1 MRGPSGTLHVVDFK
15 TNQVVS
21 AIQSKDYWDDKRHWE
36 IKNNIDMLDFTVFDG
51 IDHAATLM
59 QQNLVLKEVRDGRI
73 VPYVIDDTQ
82 KSSDGR
88 SLTVYASGEWV
99 LLKKEGIIKPQKIQS
114 KTVNE
119 FIDMALAGTR
129 WKRGVTEYAGFH
141 TMTIDEFIDPLKFLK
156 DIASLFDLEIVYRA
170 EVVGSRIVARYV
182 DMVKSRG
189 RDTGKE
195 VTLGKDLNGI
205 VRRENSQNICTALVG
220 FVRGEE
226 EKLITVESI
235 NGGFP
240 YIIDHEAFQRWN
252 ENGQHK
258 FGFYTPE
265 TEEQN
270 MTPERLMTLM
280 KMELKKRVNSSVQY
294 EVDALAID
302 KVFGLKHEE
311 ITEGDIIRI
320 KDTGFTPK
328 LYLVARAIGGDE
340 SFTNPSSNKYVFGD
354 YIEVIDTREEM
365 QKLYNKIRNSLWDK
379 ASNEALKLL
388 EQQLEDT
395 SSGFNDR
402 LIAMKTSLEKTDYS
416 IALNAQAVNARM
428 EKLSSALEVNAREIK
443 AKVGKN
449 DIASELNINPQSV
462 LIKSELIDL
471 VGKVKAEWLMAGLLM
486 GMTIKTSNTNEYL
499 HMENQVLRFVN
510 QGSDKMV
517 IGFENERKSKTRN
530 PYIILGEGDGTGRN
544 LGSIYKDGDGVYY
557 RYVDYNGAE
566 SNIRLTNSGNI
577 GVTAQDGIWFTA
589 NRANFTC
596 PVSTS
601 GIVFNSFGKT
611 PLSQQGVLWVGHGY
625 RGFGAYLH
633 DGRAWVFVS
642 TSA

>member
-1 MRGPSGTLHVVDFK
+1 
-15 TNQVVS
+15 
-21 AIQSKDYWDDKRHWE
+21 
-36 IKNNIDMLDFTVFDG
+36 
-51 IDHAATLM
+51 
-59 QQNLVLKEVRDGRI
+59 
-73 VPYVIDDTQ
+73 
-82 KSSDGR
+82 
-88 SLTVYASGEWV
+88 
-99 LLKKEGIIKPQKIQS
+99 
-114 KTVNE
+114 
-119 FIDMALAGTR
+119 
-129 WKRGVTEYAGFH
+129 
-141 TMTIDEFIDPLKFLK
+141 
-156 DIASLFDLEIVYRA
+156 
-170 EVVGSRIVARYV
+170 
-182 DMVKSRG
+182 
-189 RDTGKE
+189 
-195 VTLGKDLNGI
+195 
-205 VRRENSQNICTALVG
+205 
-220 FVRGEE
+220 
-226 EKLITVESI
+226 
-235 NGGFP
+235 
-240 YIIDHEAFQRWN
+240 
-252 ENGQHK
+252 
-258 FGFYTPE
+258 
-265 TEEQN
+265 
-270 MTPERLMTLM
+270 MTLM

-395 SSGFNDR
+395 SSGFNDK
-402 LIAMKTSLEKTDYS
+402 LIAMKTSLEQTDYS

-443 AKVGKN
+443 AKVGKG

-510 QGSDKMV
+510 QGSTKIV